1 MCCQFGQ
8 HILQIFVDPETVCF
22 CSLYQ
27 AVHDGAGFC
36 SADGIY
42 VDPVLPPEG
51 EGTDGTFCGVVV
63 HGDFPIGQE
72 EPEIFLLVQTVLEC
86 LAGAASGGNFWKRFF
101 YLCEISVNFWSNL
114 TLTVI
119 FPVFIFGFIVK
130 PVQVEQLGDQ
140 LHTLCGNGPFNL
152 SGTHHPVGHGVCP
165 EIYAAVFVAAG
176 HLVHL
181 IHLFRLTAE
190 GMMSGRTEST

>member
-1 MCCQFGQ
+1 MTVKLNFFGTLFQTAAFFLGCIGPGEKVSKEIAAGIILVCCQFGQ

-101 YLCEISVNFWSNL
+101 YLCEISVNFLSNL

-140 LHTLCGNGPFNL
+140 LHALCGNCPFEFIICIK
-152 SGTHHPVGHGVCP
+152 V
-165 EIYAAVFVAAG
+165 
-176 HLVHL
+176 
-181 IHLFRLTAE
+181 
-190 GMMSGRTEST
+190 

>member
-1 MCCQFGQ
+1 MQNCFRVKQECQENLSVW
-8 HILQIFVDPETVCF
+8 HLA
-22 CSLYQ
+22 L
-27 AVHDGAGFC
+27 FC
-36 SADGIY
+36 SADGIH
-42 VDPVLPPEG
+42 VNSVLTPKG

-86 LAGAASGGNFWKRFF
+86 LVGTASGGNFWKRFF
-101 YLCEISVNFWSNL
+101 YPCEINVSFWRDL

-140 LHTLCGNGPFNL
+140 LHTLCGNGPFEFRN
-152 SGTHHPVGHGVCP
+152 TT
-165 EIYAAVFVAAG
+165 VFVAAG
-176 HLVHL
+176 LSFQRKMIVEL
-181 IHLFRLTAE
+181 SVDDGSDQR
-190 GMMSGRTEST
+190 SGGNAAPEEIR